1 MQNRIFYSICFGFI
15 FGVFL
20 RSLVFVN
27 FYFAIFL
34 CTMSFG
40 LLLIFYLILKN
51 KKWGIIVSIFILA
64 FSLGILRFHMV
75 DVPAP
80 EIFESQV
87 GHKVSFSGIMIDE
100 PDMRENNQKL
110 TIRTV
115 LKEVS
120 QRTVLEKFAETK
132 ILASGGF
139 GEDFKYGDG
148 INFSGKLEKPEN
160 FITDQG
166 KEFDYIN
173 YLRKDGIYYV
183 MNYVT
188 TEIVSRGNGNKIKS
202 ALFLV
207 KEKFLEKMNFAIAS
221 PESLL
226 MGGLILGEK
235 SSFDQA
241 LSQSFVNT
249 GTIHIVALSGYNIT

>member
-87 GHKVSFSGIMIDE
+87 GQKVSFSGIIIDE
-100 PDMRENNQKL
+100 PDIRENNQKL
-110 TIRTV
+110 TIEVEANPTS
-115 LKEVS
+115 LKL
-120 QRTVLEKFAETK
+120 RGAKEKTK
-132 ILASGGF
+132 ILASVGF

-148 INFSGKLEKPEN
+148 INFSGKLQKPEN

-166 KEFDYIN
+166 KEFDYVN
-173 YLRKDGIYYV
+173 YLRKDG
-183 MNYVT
+183 
-188 TEIVSRGNGNKIKS
+188 
-202 ALFLV
+202 
-207 KEKFLEKMNFAIAS
+207 
-221 PESLL
+221 
-226 MGGLILGEK
+226 
-235 SSFDQA
+235 
-241 LSQSFVNT
+241 
-249 GTIHIVALSGYNIT
+249 